1 MRFIR
6 ALHKVDPD
14 LVVPKLPG
22 RPPPGF
28 PRTAIGGHAICA
40 RCNSRRGCDESLCF
54 TTTDGEVITLEYA
67 LSDPRTLR
75 DEERTHALLD
85 AALAAPRCKYGF
97 HEKVGSGTA
106 FQSYFGLPG
115 LGGFRTYRDID
126 DKTGRTAAFEGVA
139 AAYDS
144 ALVREHVAHTWLENQ
159 LNKLEGVPRE
169 ACRAARDEQ
178 AELIVSDSAQKM
190 SLNLTWSRRR
200 RRCDGVLPRRRRRGR
215 QRESMSLAAI
225 S

>member
-6 ALHKVDPD
+6 ELHKVDPD

-97 HEKVGSGTA
+97 HEKVGEGNGKS

-115 LGGFRTYRDID
+115 LGGFQTYRDID
-126 DKTGRTAAFEGVA
+126 DRTGRTAAFEGVA
-139 AAYDS
+139 AAYDA
-144 ALVREHVAHTWLENQ
+144 ALVREHVAHTWLESQ
-159 LNKLEGVPRE
+159 LDKLDGVQRE

-178 AELIVSDSAQKM
+178 ARDAAST
-190 SLNLTWSRRR
+190 LTWSRRW
-200 RRCDGVLPRRRRRGR
+200 RRCSRQGAHACRSRRPN
-215 QRESMSLAAI
+215 SLLI
-225 S
+225 